1 MKTLLVLRHA
11 KSSWKDTSLEDH
23 DRPLNKRGKKTAPR
37 MGKLLKDKK
46 IVPDLIISSTAVR
59 AKKTAEAVAE
69 TAKYKSD
76 IRLEPRL
83 YLAGTQTM
91 IQVLQETSDP
101 IKRVMIV
108 GHNPGQENLVQEL
121 TGRAE
126 PFPTA
131 ALAQIELPIK
141 KWSDMEA
148 GVKGELVNLW
158 RPKEIEATEEGS

>member
-37 MGKLLKDKK
+37 MGKLLKDEKL
-46 IVPDLIISSTAVR
+46 VPDLIISSTAVR
-59 AKKTAEAVAE
+59 AKKTAEAVAK
-69 TAKYKSD
+69 TAKVKSD

-91 IQVLQETSDP
+91 IQVLQEITSDP

-131 ALAQIELPIK
+131 ALAHIELPIK

-148 GVKGELVNLW
+148 GIKGELINLW
-158 RPKEIEATEEGS
+158 RPKEIEEEGS